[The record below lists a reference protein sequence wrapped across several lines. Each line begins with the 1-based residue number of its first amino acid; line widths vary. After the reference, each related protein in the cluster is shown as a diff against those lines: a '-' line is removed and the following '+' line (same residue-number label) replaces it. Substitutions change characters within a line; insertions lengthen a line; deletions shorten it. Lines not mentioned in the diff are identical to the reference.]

1 MSTGVLPDKSNG
13 FVKSADEPPVE
24 PLIYLASAT
33 VHGVVFE
40 VLVAAAKPGT
50 LLAGIIMVVPARR
63 QHLELSRK
71 A

>member
-1 MSTGVLPDKSNG
+1 MSTGVWPDKSNG
-13 FVKSADEPPVE
+13 FVKSADEPPVK

-40 VLVAAAKPGT
+40 VLFAAAKPGT
-50 LLAGIIMVVPARR
+50 LLAGFSMVVPARR

>member
-1 MSTGVLPDKSNG
+1 MSTGVLPDESNG
-13 FVKSADEPPVE
+13 FVKSADEPPIK
-24 PLIYLASAT
+24 PLIYLPPAT

-40 VLVAAAKPGT
+40 VLFAAANPGR
-50 LLAGIIMVVPARR
+50 LLAGFSMAVPARR

>member
-1 MSTGVLPDKSNG
+1 MS
-13 FVKSADEPPVE
+13 PPVK
-24 PLIYLASAT
+24 PLISLPPAT

-40 VLVAAAKPGT
+40 VLLAAAKPGT
-50 LLAGIIMVVPARR
+50 LLAGFSMVVPARR

>member
-1 MSTGVLPDKSNG
+1 MSTGVLPDESNG
-13 FVKSADEPPVE
+13 FVKSADEPPIK
-24 PLIYLASAT
+24 PLIYLPPAT

-40 VLVAAAKPGT
+40 VLFAAAKPGT
-50 LLAGIIMVVPARR
+50 LLARFSMAVPTRR

>member
-1 MSTGVLPDKSNG
+1 MSTGVLPGESNC
-13 FVKSADEPPVE
+13 FVKSADEPPVK
-24 PLIYLASAT
+24 PLIYLPPAT

-40 VLVAAAKPGT
+40 VLFAAAKPGT
-50 LLAGIIMVVPARR
+50 LLAGFNMVVPARR

>member
-1 MSTGVLPDKSNG
+1 MMHVYRC
-13 FVKSADEPPVE
+13 FARRVKRIRKIRKYAE
-24 PLIYLASAT
+24 PLIYLRPAT

-40 VLVAAAKPGT
+40 VLFAAAKSGT
-50 LLAGIIMVVPARR
+50 LLAGFSMVIPARR

>member
-1 MSTGVLPDKSNG
+1 MSTGVLSDESNG
-13 FVKSADEPPVE
+13 FVKSADEPPIK
-24 PLIYLASAT
+24 PLIYLPPAT

-40 VLVAAAKPGT
+40 VLFAAAKRGT
-50 LLAGIIMVVPARR
+50 LLAGFSMAVPARR